1 MRRRAIPLTI
11 SKFLLTKPEET
22 VKKLNRVKR
31 NKENTILRNILT
43 FLSLTENIEI
53 KNDNN
58 NNEEKNTDE
67 KHVCELGDNLRSHAL
82 TIFQPP
88 QHHT

>member
-22 VKKLNRVKR
+22 VKTRNRAKR
-31 NKENTILRNILT
+31 NKENTILRNILP

-53 KNDNN
+53 KNN
-58 NNEEKNTDE
+58 NNEKKNTYE